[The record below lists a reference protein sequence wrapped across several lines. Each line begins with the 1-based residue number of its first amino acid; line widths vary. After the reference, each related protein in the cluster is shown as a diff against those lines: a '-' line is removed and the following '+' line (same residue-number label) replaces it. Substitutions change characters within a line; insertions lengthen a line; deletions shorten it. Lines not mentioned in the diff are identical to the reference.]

1 MSPRKLTEDDKQSM
15 LKLYRNSKATTSTL
29 ASEFGV
35 SSSTVSRFLKNN
47 LDTEEYDDLIQQ
59 KRLARTAKGNQAQKI
74 TTKKKAK
81 SSKKVQLKDS
91 SGPILAQDNG
101 EGIDKVSKITKKAK
115 KVISSRKSSTSSPLK
130 LEESIPESSDQEVVD
145 ILPIDELKTSAQKVS
160 TAEPVNQFEEEDDDD
175 FDVNSLVEIIG
186 EEIEDDDEL
195 DEDDDELDDDELDE
209 DDDELVVKSYPDK
222 NVDKINLEI
231 IPLAS
236 ASLPRTC
243 YLVIDRSS
251 ELIVKPLQEF
261 SDLVSIPDQ
270 ETQQKTLPVFDNHRV
285 AKRFSHRREKV
296 IKVPDGKM
304 LQQTSAYLYEKGI
317 TRLLIK
323 GKLYGISKN

>member
-47 LDTEEYDDLIQQ
+47 LSTDEYDDLIQQ
-59 KRLARTAKGNQAQKI
+59 KRLARTSKRSQSQELSK
-74 TTKKKAK
+74 TKKSATK
-81 SSKKVQLKDS
+81 KKVQLKDS
-91 SGPILAQDNG
+91 ASPTK
-101 EGIDKVSKITKKAK
+101 EEKPDKKSKITKKTK
-115 KVISSRKSSTSSPLK
+115 KVISSRKSSDTNPVQ
-130 LEESIPESSDQEVVD
+130 LEISVPENADKEVTEAIPTT
-145 ILPIDELKTSAQKVS
+145 ELKIVDRQDK
-160 TAEPVNQFEEEDDDD
+160 PVDLVDSSEEDDDES
-175 FDVNSLVEIIG
+175 FDVSSLVDIIG
-186 EEIEDDDEL
+186 EEIEDDEEL
-195 DEDDDELDDDELDE
+195 DEDLEDDEDE
-209 DDDELVVKSYPDK
+209 DEGEELEEKSYAHSG
-222 NVDKINLEI
+222 VSQINLEI
-231 IPLAS
+231 LPLAS

-261 SDLVSIPDQ
+261 SDLGSIPAG
-270 ETQQKTLPVFDNHRV
+270 ETQQKTLPVFDNHRI

-304 LQQTSAYLYEKGI
+304 LQKTSSYLYDKGI
-317 TRLLIK
+317 TRILIK
-323 GKLYGISKN
+323 GKLYGISKD